1 MLTVTPEK
9 PEKPYYQEYLLKSE
23 LNESDVNYI
32 FSMITEENE
41 KYFLCREPN
50 SIYDKSYIAELNNL
64 KTELY
69 NFYNGKSSDI
79 SEFMVSIFRI
89 GMCENV
95 NNRYNFFNKL
105 NCLFKERCK
114 ELNERQ
120 EQ

>member
-1 MLTVTPEK
+1 MLTITPEK
-9 PEKPYYQEYLLKSE
+9 LYYQEYLSKSE

-41 KYFLCREPN
+41 KYFCREPN

-69 NFYNGKSSDI
+69 NFYYGKSSDI

-89 GMCENV
+89 EMYENV